1 MESDQK
7 FESLFESLMNLKPI
21 LQGSLSKQYKICG
34 KANCRCMDKE
44 NPQKHVCYQLS
55 YRVNNKAATMYVN
68 QKNADTVKEMTDSYK
83 ELRSIIVKLGEESIH
98 LVKEHKAEKAKE
110 IIETSM
116 AKVKAKVTGCKTS
129 AIDIR
134 KLKDSTENW
143 KNKAISRKK
152 ELDKNSVKIRD
163 LTKSRDNWRE
173 KQNELK
179 KENDILK
186 KKLEIITKDN
196 QSLKEELSESK
207 KN

>member
-1 MESDQK
+1 MKSDQK
-7 FESLFESLMNLKPI
+7 FENLFESLMNLKPM

-34 KANCRCMDKE
+34 KVNCHCMDKE
-44 NPQKHVCYQLS
+44 NPKKHVCYQLS

-110 IIETSM
+110 IIEASI
-116 AKVKAKVTGCKTS
+116 AKAKAKIIGCKTS
-129 AIDIR
+129 TVDIR
-134 KLKDSTENW
+134 KLKDSNESW
-143 KNKAISRKK
+143 KNKAILRKK

-163 LTKSRDNWRE
+163 LTKSRDNWRG
-173 KQNELK
+173 KQSELK
-179 KENDILK
+179 KKNDILK

-196 QSLKEELSESK
+196 QNLKEEFSESK